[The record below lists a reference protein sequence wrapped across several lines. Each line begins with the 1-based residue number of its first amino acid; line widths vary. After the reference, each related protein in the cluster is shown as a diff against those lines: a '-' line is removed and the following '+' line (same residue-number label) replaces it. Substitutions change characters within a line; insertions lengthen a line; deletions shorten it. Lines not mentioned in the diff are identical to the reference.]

1 MSQARVGGDCSREF
15 TNSRAS
21 ACGARRRPI
30 PEGQRQGWP
39 AGDLYTGQY
48 HASLRRAADALTDQ
62 SLIRVAS
69 AWHGLVELTRS
80 LHPYDVTIGDP
91 KAVTVEK
98 MAMHTA
104 QLGLDDAHVI
114 FLGGTE
120 YAALLRPAVQHL
132 YTPLTGGMG
141 THRGL
146 CRQASQ
152 DAAVREIWWKQ
163 AADLHAQHRTPTK
176 N

>member
-1 MSQARVGGDCSREF
+1 
-15 TNSRAS
+15 
-21 ACGARRRPI
+21 
-30 PEGQRQGWP
+30 
-39 AGDLYTGQY
+39 
-48 HASLRRAADALTDQ
+48 
-62 SLIRVAS
+62 
-69 AWHGLVELTRS
+69 
-80 LHPYDVTIGDP
+80 
-91 KAVTVEK
+91 
-98 MAMHTA
+98 MHTA